1 MGERGTIKLTITK
14 SRHSIQQVQEERN
27 PKGKKH
33 PSDTVYVCMHDT
45 EIDRDAA
52 NTNFLHNSQ
61 AERLGTT

>member
-1 MGERGTIKLTITK
+1 MGERGTRPTGMETK
-14 SRHSIQQVQEERN
+14 RE
-27 PKGKKH
+27 KKH
-33 PSDTVYVCMHDT
+33 PSDTLYVYMHDT